1 MNNLIP
7 LNLIPS
13 QFMHDFFSY
22 EYFKEKHYW
31 ISKAV
36 KPEDTQNPESAKTT
50 RKAKAMQ
57 AEKEGRREAEKTT
70 EAAKQVAM
78 TGATY
83 SKSET
88 EEDCVGKILKART
101 RVHSYSREAWMVLN
115 TNEIPDFTLNPSLFH
130 HSCMLKLVN

>member
-1 MNNLIP
+1 MISLAMNILKKNITE
-7 LNLIPS
+7 S
-13 QFMHDFFSY
+13 A
-22 EYFKEKHYW
+22 
-31 ISKAV
+31 KAV

-88 EEDCVGKILKART
+88 EEDSTRKISEAHSARAT
-101 RVHSYSREAWMVLN
+101 RVVGAMTRSLEDELN
-115 TNEIPDFTLNPSLFH
+115 EMTDQNTQ
-130 HSCMLKLVN
+130 